1 MIFVA
6 RICDVSMETIRVI
19 YISKGIKYLAPIIAF
34 FEIVIWLLAM
44 EVVMKDLSNIANFF
58 AFAFGFAMGTYIGLI
73 IEEKLSIG
81 MVILRIITTE
91 ESNEE
96 IISFMRSE
104 NYGITTM
111 DATGSRGNV
120 KIILSLV
127 NRADIPR
134 ITEHIQL
141 TNPHAF
147 FSIEDVRYVN
157 EGVFRA
163 QKTQYPHRIIPFVY
177 PSPQEKIIQFSGQ
190 IIPGNL
196 STDGP
201 CCRNVIVFRDPC
213 VKEKVPFS

>member
-1 MIFVA
+1 MSFFIISPEIYAWVVLPIMIFVA

-44 EVVMKDLSNIANFF
+44 EVVMKDLSNVANFF

-91 ESNEE
+91 ESNDE

-104 NYGITTM
+104 NFGITTM

-120 KIILSLV
+120 KMILSLV

-134 ITEHIQL
+134 ITEHIQR

-157 EGVFRA
+157 EGVFRP
-163 QKTQYPHRIIPFVY
+163 KKPNTITGLFHSFVR
-177 PSPQEKIIQFSGQ
+177 PRK
-190 IIPGNL
+190 
-196 STDGP
+196 
-201 CCRNVIVFRDPC
+201 
-213 VKEKVPFS
+213 KK

>member
-1 MIFVA
+1 VSFFISPEFYAWVILPLMIFIA

-44 EVVMKDLSNIANFF
+44 EVVMNDLSNVANFL
-58 AFAFGFAMGTYIGLI
+58 AFAFGFAMGTYIGLV

-81 MVILRIITTE
+81 MVILRIITAE

-104 NYGITTM
+104 NYGITSL
-111 DATGSRGNV
+111 DASGSRGNV
-120 KIILSLV
+120 KMILSLV
-127 NRADIPR
+127 NRVDIPR
-134 ITEHIQL
+134 ITEHIRA

-157 EGVFRA
+157 EGVFRPR
-163 QKTQYPHRIIPFVY
+163 KPNTITGLFHSFIRPR
-177 PSPQEKIIQFSGQ
+177 K
-190 IIPGNL
+190 
-196 STDGP
+196 
-201 CCRNVIVFRDPC
+201 
-213 VKEKVPFS
+213 KK

>member
-1 MIFVA
+1 MIFFA

-58 AFAFGFAMGTYIGLI
+58 AFAFGFAMGTYIGLV

-104 NYGITTM
+104 NYGITTL

-120 KIILSLV
+120 KITLSLV
-127 NRADIPR
+127 NRVDIPR
-134 ITEHIQL
+134 ITEHIQI

-157 EGVFRA
+157 EGVFRP
-163 QKTQYPHRIIPFVY
+163 KKPNTITGLFHSFIRPR
-177 PSPQEKIIQFSGQ
+177 K
-190 IIPGNL
+190 
-196 STDGP
+196 
-201 CCRNVIVFRDPC
+201 
-213 VKEKVPFS
+213 KK